1 MKHIKLFEQFI
12 NENASPVRNE
22 VKKLIAKSS
31 VPELFGVINWN
42 KDDKSGYVSAMDD
55 VEEILAAVK
64 SKYPKTRVENKP
76 EGKLVIFETV
86 ESEDFTFIDAV
97 ETAGE
102 KTSRELRGCKDALA
116 EIGATK
122 GNDAIILTDTTEP
135 DGEDLFD
142 EIEKMEP
149 ISVNSNIYDEAY
161 AGKYKGR
168 NVVVFRSDG
177 ELYAYVKK

>member
-42 KDDKSGYVSAMDD
+42 KDKSGYVSAMDD

-76 EGKLVIFETV
+76 EGKLVIFE
-86 ESEDFTFIDAV
+86 
-97 ETAGE
+97 
-102 KTSRELRGCKDALA
+102 
-116 EIGATK
+116 
-122 GNDAIILTDTTEP
+122 
-135 DGEDLFD
+135 
-142 EIEKMEP
+142 
-149 ISVNSNIYDEAY
+149 
-161 AGKYKGR
+161 
-168 NVVVFRSDG
+168 
-177 ELYAYVKK
+177 